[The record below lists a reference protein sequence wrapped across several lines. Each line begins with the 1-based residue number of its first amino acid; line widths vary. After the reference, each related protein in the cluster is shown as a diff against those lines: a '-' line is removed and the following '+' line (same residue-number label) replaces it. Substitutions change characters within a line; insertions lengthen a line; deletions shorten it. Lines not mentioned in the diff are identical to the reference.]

1 MYFSFLMAVQP
12 NAAPKKNS
20 TFNSHSEIAAAIM
33 PDFQLQFF
41 KAVTIVNIIFRSN
54 IFIAP
59 LEIIEKR
66 PKGFISKAG
75 HHFVRLYYI

>member
-1 MYFSFLMAVQP
+1 MQHQKKK
-12 NAAPKKNS
+12 KKNS

-41 KAVTIVNIIFRSN
+41 KAVTIVNITFRSS

-59 LEIIEKR
+59 LEIIEK
-66 PKGFISKAG
+66 KTKKVYF
-75 HHFVRLYYI
+75 